1 MNDIYKDLRDGQ
13 KLLLLLE
20 VLTSVRLVSIKYF
33 LYVINC
39 LLLGVHI
46 VSCVHYWL
54 VKVFV
59 STCIV
64 HARSSLF
71 CLCT

>member
-33 LYVINC
+33 LYVI
-39 LLLGVHI
+39 
-46 VSCVHYWL
+46 VSYWA
-54 VKVFV
+54 
-59 STCIV
+59 CI
-64 HARSSLF
+64 LF
-71 CLCT
+71 HVYITGW